1 MAEFIGRTYE
11 HLAELEFRNN
21 NPKTAKY
28 NQAAGQENYTSYKTR
43 IGRKEVIRW
52 QYDYRTEDGELF
64 SCVGASL
71 DSCRA
76 KRDLWLSQLR

>member
-1 MAEFIGRTYE
+1 MENSINENGCSVC
-11 HLAELEFRNN
+11 L
-21 NPKTAKY
+21 P
-28 NQAAGQENYTSYKTR
+28 GQENYTSHKTR

-52 QYDYRTEDGELF
+52 QYDYRTEDGRLF
-64 SCVGASL
+64 ACIGSSL